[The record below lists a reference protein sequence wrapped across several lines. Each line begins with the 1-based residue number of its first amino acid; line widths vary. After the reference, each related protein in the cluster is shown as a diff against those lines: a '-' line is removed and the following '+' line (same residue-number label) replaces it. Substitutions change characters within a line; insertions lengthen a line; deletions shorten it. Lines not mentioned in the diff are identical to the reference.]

1 MYIPSKIDFVS
12 VEAAVATAAVL
23 NEKIWSGM
31 PVRPNVTMAA
41 AAILFVA
48 RFIILGLKLNDDVK
62 RVLATTRRHNKKLPL
77 PKNFIAITILFE
89 NSFHFYTIITHEKGR
104 GGVEGCCLRKSKKA
118 YCGSVDEKERTL
130 SSFFVPQLSADPG
143 PGF

>member
-12 VEAAVATAAVL
+12 VEAAEATAAVL

-48 RFIILGLKLNDDVK
+48 RFIILGLRLNDDVK
-62 RVLATTRRHNKKLPL
+62 NVFATTSTHKRRLPF
-77 PKNFIAITILFE
+77 PKNFIAIV
-89 NSFHFYTIITHEKGR
+89 II
-104 GGVEGCCLRKSKKA
+104 
-118 YCGSVDEKERTL
+118 
-130 SSFFVPQLSADPG
+130 
-143 PGF
+143 